1 MKTAFQKLNRTIVTF
16 SIAICSCMASNVL
29 AQEQQSQ
36 IKDWNHDIR
45 RSPSKN
51 IISVSYDEQTYT
63 CLLHFNVSME
73 NVDIAL
79 YKDGELVESENFTTV
94 PIGYQGIFTLPDKGE
109 YTIIVTAMGEI
120 VFGEELIVGVN

>member
-1 MKTAFQKLNRTIVTF
+1 MKTAFQKLNRIIVTF
-16 SIAICSCMASNVL
+16 SIAICSCMPLNVL

-51 IISVSYDEQTYT
+51 IISMSYDEQTDTY
-63 CLLHFNVSME
+63 LLHFNVAME
-73 NVDIAL
+73 NVDIVL
-79 YKDGELVESENFTTV
+79 YKEGELVESENFTTI
-94 PIGYQGIFTLPDKGE
+94 PIGYQKTFTLPDKGE

>member
-16 SIAICSCMASNVL
+16 SIAICSCMPLNVL

-51 IISVSYDEQTYT
+51 IISMSYDEQTDTY
-63 CLLHFNVSME
+63 LLHFNVAME
-73 NVDIAL
+73 NVDIVL
-79 YKDGELVESENFTTV
+79 YKEGELVENENFTTI
-94 PIGYQGIFTLPDKGE
+94 PIGYHKTFTLPDKGE

>member
-1 MKTAFQKLNRTIVTF
+1 MKTAFQKLNRIIVTF
-16 SIAICSCMASNVL
+16 SIAICSCMPLNVL

-51 IISVSYDEQTYT
+51 IISMSYDEQTDTY
-63 CLLHFNVSME
+63 LLHFNVAME
-73 NVDIAL
+73 NVDIVL
-79 YKDGELVESENFTTV
+79 YKEGELVENENFTTI
-94 PIGYQGIFTLPDKGE
+94 PIGYHKTFTLPDKGE

>member
-16 SIAICSCMASNVL
+16 SIAICSCMPLNVL

-51 IISVSYDEQTYT
+51 IISMSYDEQTDTY
-63 CLLHFNVSME
+63 LLHFNVAME
-73 NVDIAL
+73 NVDIVL
-79 YKDGELVESENFTTV
+79 YKEGELVESENFTTI
-94 PIGYQGIFTLPDKGE
+94 PIGYQKTFTLPDKGE
-109 YTIIVTAMGEI
+109 YTIIVTVMGEI

>member
-51 IISVSYDEQTYT
+51 IISMSYDEQTDTY
-63 CLLHFNVSME
+63 LLHFNVAME
-73 NVDIAL
+73 NVDIVL
-79 YKDGELVESENFTTV
+79 YKEGELVESENFTTI
-94 PIGYQGIFTLPDKGE
+94 PIGYHKTFTLPDKGE

>member
-51 IISVSYDEQTYT
+51 IISMSYDEQTDTY
-63 CLLHFNVSME
+63 LLHFNVAME
-73 NVDIAL
+73 NVDIVL
-79 YKDGELVESENFTTV
+79 YKEGELVESENFTTI
-94 PIGYQGIFTLPDKGE
+94 PIGYQKTFTLPDKGE

>member
-1 MKTAFQKLNRTIVTF
+1 
-16 SIAICSCMASNVL
+16 
-29 AQEQQSQ
+29 
-36 IKDWNHDIR
+36 
-45 RSPSKN
+45 
-51 IISVSYDEQTYT
+51 
-63 CLLHFNVSME
+63 ME

-79 YKDGELVESENFTTV
+79 YRDGELVESENSTTV

>member
-16 SIAICSCMASNVL
+16 SIAICSCMPLNVL

-63 CLLHFNVSME
+63 YLLHFNVSME
-73 NVDIAL
+73 NVDIVL

-109 YTIIVTAMGEI
+109 YTIIVTTMGEI

>member
-16 SIAICSCMASNVL
+16 SIAICSCMPLNVL

-51 IISVSYDEQTYT
+51 IISMSYDEQTDTY
-63 CLLHFNVSME
+63 LLHFNVAME
-73 NVDIAL
+73 NVDIVL
-79 YKDGELVESENFTTV
+79 YKEGELVESENFTTI
-94 PIGYQGIFTLPDKGE
+94 PIGYHKTFTLPDKGE

>member
-16 SIAICSCMASNVL
+16 SIAICSCMPLNVL

-51 IISVSYDEQTYT
+51 IISMSYNEQTDTY
-63 CLLHFNVSME
+63 LLHFNVSME
-73 NVDIAL
+73 NVDILL
-79 YKDGELVESENFTTV
+79 YKEDELVENKNFTTI
-94 PIGYQGIFTLPDKGE
+94 PIGYQEIFTLPDKGE
-109 YTIIVTAMGEI
+109 YTIIVASMGEI